1 MSVRHR
7 VCRERGLAA
16 GGAWPAREVE
26 TLCFRM
32 PKKET
37 RGREVCGKMPS
48 ISRRQGHANRDHGAV
63 LLRARQGG
71 WREKGRGRQQA
82 LARPWSIGGG
92 TQESALQA
100 KAPAS
105 AKAREGEESLAHAQ
119 HTHTHA
125 HAGSTGRTA
134 RKSRG
139 RGLVTQAPGGRGSG
153 WALVLRVARGP
164 RRVLS
169 WALAESER
177 SEEGRGR
184 RTR

>member
-16 GGAWPAREVE
+16 GGAWPAGEVE

-37 RGREVCGKMPS
+37 RGQEVCGKMPS

-71 WREKGRGRQQA
+71 WREKGRGQQQA
-82 LARPWSIGGG
+82 LARPRSIGGG

-105 AKAREGEESLAHAQ
+105 AKAREGEESLAHVQ
-119 HTHTHA
+119 HTHTH
-125 HAGSTGRTA
+125 T
-134 RKSRG
+134 RG
-139 RGLVTQAPGGRGSG
+139 
-153 WALVLRVARGP
+153 ARGE
-164 RRVLS
+164 RHGR
-169 WALAESER
+169 AEA
-177 SEEGRGR
+177 EGWSLRPPEAVVAAGR
-184 RTR
+184 WFCE

>member
-1 MSVRHR
+1 M
-7 VCRERGLAA
+7 
-16 GGAWPAREVE
+16 
-26 TLCFRM
+26 
-32 PKKET
+32 
-37 RGREVCGKMPS
+37 
-48 ISRRQGHANRDHGAV
+48 Q
-63 LLRARQGG
+63 
-71 WREKGRGRQQA
+71 
-82 LARPWSIGGG
+82 
-92 TQESALQA
+92 
-100 KAPAS
+100 
-105 AKAREGEESLAHAQ
+105 
-119 HTHTHA
+119 HTHA

>member
-16 GGAWPAREVE
+16 GGAWPAGEVE

-37 RGREVCGKMPS
+37 RGQEVCGKMPS

-71 WREKGRGRQQA
+71 WRERAEDASRRWPGRGASEAAPRKA
-82 LARPWSIGGG
+82 LCRPRRRPVQRRGRGGELSAR
-92 TQESALQA
+92 A
-100 KAPAS
+100 
-105 AKAREGEESLAHAQ
+105 AHA
-119 HTHTHA
+119 HAHA

>member
-1 MSVRHR
+1 MREAWQQEGLGLPGRWRPYVSGCPRRRRVAKRSVER
-7 VCRERGLAA
+7 CRASVVGRDMRIETTVRRCSTPARAA
-16 GGAWPAREVE
+16 GEKRAEDDSRRWPGHGASEAAPRKA
-26 TLCFRM
+26 LCR
-32 PKKET
+32 PRRRPVQR
-37 RGREVCGKMPS
+37 RGRGGELS
-48 ISRRQGHANRDHGAV
+48 A
-63 LLRARQGG
+63 RA
-71 WREKGRGRQQA
+71 
-82 LARPWSIGGG
+82 
-92 TQESALQA
+92 
-100 KAPAS
+100 
-105 AKAREGEESLAHAQ
+105 AHA
-119 HTHTHA
+119 HA

-164 RRVLS
+164 QRVLS